1 MTQPTAAEQREAA
14 AGTPGRLRTAI
25 AASTGACIENYD
37 FLAFGTASALYFGD
51 AFFPSENPTMGTLLA
66 LLTFGVGFLA
76 RPLGGALGGHFGDRF
91 GRKPVLVTSL
101 LVMGFAT
108 FAIGLLP
115 TYAQIG
121 IAAPI
126 ILVSVR
132 LIQGLAYG
140 AEWGGAVMMV
150 YEHAPWRRKGA
161 YSAIPQAG
169 SPAGIA
175 LATIVFIASG
185 QLDNDWA
192 WRLPFLASA
201 LLVGVGLFVRLKLEE
216 SPDFEH
222 VKETGEILKNPVGE
236 VVRKGWRTI
245 LQVIALR
252 IVESC
257 SYYIVATF
265 LLGHI
270 NRSHADAKQSTLIAL
285 LIACLVAIPGVI
297 ASGAIS
303 DRVGR
308 KTVYVIATVV
318 MISFG
323 FPMFLLT
330 NGGNPFLIT
339 VVYVIGI
346 GVIWA
351 GLAGVQGAWFGE
363 LFPTNTRNSG
373 VSLGYQVAAS
383 IAGFAP
389 FAAGALAA
397 TFGWAGGALLYMF
410 AGVVGLIGVLVT
422 RETWGE
428 AERKRVDDILT
439 GPAATTPTTP
449 LVDTTP
455 R

>member
-1 MTQPTAAEQREAA
+1 MTQPIADEQHTAASV
-14 AGTPGRLRTAI
+14 GSPGRLRTAY
-25 AASTGACIENYD
+25 AASVGAVIENYD

-51 AFFPSENPTMGTLLA
+51 AFFPSSSPTMGTLLA
-66 LLTFGVGFLA
+66 LLTFGAGFLA
-76 RPLGGALGGHFGDRF
+76 RPLGGALGGHFGDKF

-108 FAIGLLP
+108 FVIGLLP
-115 TYAQIG
+115 TYSQIG

-150 YEHAPWRRKGA
+150 FEHAPSRSKGRYA
-161 YSAIPQAG
+161 AIPQAG

-175 LATIVFIASG
+175 LATVVFIASG

-222 VKETGEILKNPVGE
+222 AKEAGEILDNPVGE
-236 VVRKGWRTI
+236 VVRSGWSTI
-245 LQVIALR
+245 LRIIALR
-252 IVESC
+252 VMESC

-265 LLGHI
+265 LLGYI
-270 NRSHADAKQSTLIAL
+270 NRDHPDAKQATLIAM
-285 LIACLVAIPGVI
+285 LIACVLAVPAVI

-303 DRVGR
+303 DKVGR
-308 KTVYVIATVV
+308 KTVYLAGTVA
-318 MISFG
+318 MILFA

-330 NGGNPFLIT
+330 NGGNPVLIT
-339 VVYVIGI
+339 IAYIIGI
-346 GVIWA
+346 AVIW
-351 GLAGVQGAWFGE
+351 GTLAGVQGAWFGE

-373 VSLGYQVAAS
+373 VSLGYQIAS
-383 IAGFAP
+383 SIGGFAP

-397 TFGWAGGALLYMF
+397 TFGWVGGSILYMS
-410 AGVVGLIGVLVT
+410 AAVIGLIGLLST
-422 RETWGE
+422 RETWGK
-428 AERKRVDDILT
+428 AERKRVDDSLSGQDSST
-439 GPAATTPTTP
+439 SVVAT
-449 LVDTTP
+449 VS
-455 R
+455 